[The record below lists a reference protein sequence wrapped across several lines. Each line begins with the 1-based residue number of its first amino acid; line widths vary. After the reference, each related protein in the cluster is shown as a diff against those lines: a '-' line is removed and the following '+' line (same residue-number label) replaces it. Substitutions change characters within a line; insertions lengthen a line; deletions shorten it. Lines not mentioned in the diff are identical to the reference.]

1 MESKILR
8 DRIITLCLRLG
19 MSPSDVYKQMNMS
32 KLTWSRKLTGKSEFS
47 KDEQLQLAQILK
59 VDTLVIF
66 REKHKCLSH
75 Y

>member
-19 MSPSDVYKQMNMS
+19 YSPSDVYKQMGMS
-32 KLTWSRKLTGKSEFS
+32 KLQWSRKLTGKSNFS

-66 REKHKCLSH
+66 REKTKCLSH